1 MTRHIGRHRTSRV
14 ATAAARRYRAAV
26 VDATELAFAGVAR
39 QAELLRAG
47 EVSAQELT
55 ELYLTRIEAFNPRV
69 NAFRAVLAEQAMA
82 EAERAQ
88 ERLQAGEPAPL
99 LGVAVAVKDNV
110 DVAGELTT
118 HGTGAVTKPAAA
130 DSEVVRRLR
139 AAGTVIV
146 GKTTLPELAM
156 WGHITETATWGV
168 TRNPWNLERSPGG
181 SSGGSAAAVA
191 AGLVPAALG
200 SDGGASIRVPA
211 ALCGLFGLKPQRG
224 RVSMMPDSDHWYG
237 LTVFGG
243 LARGVLD
250 AALFDDAVM
259 GPADGDRYVP
269 PPPGCSFAEAARRE
283 PPKLRIAVSTK
294 SILPVRLS
302 PQGRTAVDTTAELLR
317 SLGHDVRE
325 RNPRYGQLLPDMMPR
340 YLAGVYDDAARTQE
354 PERLE
359 RRTRKLARLGGR
371 LRGRALARAIRRE
384 AKVAARIGAVFDE
397 HDVLLTPVTAQP
409 APRADRWRGKGA
421 LATFD
426 GGRSYV
432 CYTAVWNYTGQ
443 PAAAVPAG
451 FDDDGLPLAVQLVG
465 RPNAETTLISL
476 AAQLEAAR
484 PWSQRRPPLE

>member
-1 MTRHIGRHRTSRV
+1 MSVGGNGI
-14 ATAAARRYRAAV
+14 
-26 VDATELAFAGVAR
+26 ELAFAGVAR

-47 EVSAQELT
+47 EVSARELT
-55 ELYLTRIEAFNPRV
+55 ELYLGRIEKLNPRV
-69 NAFRAVLAEQAMA
+69 NAFRVVLSERAMA
-82 EAERAQ
+82 EADRAQ
-88 ERLQAGEPAPL
+88 ERLHAGDQAPL
-99 LGVAVAVKDNV
+99 LGVPVAVKDNV

-118 HGTGAVTKPAAA
+118 HGTGAVTKPAVA
-130 DSEVVRRLR
+130 DSEIVRRLR
-139 AAGTVIV
+139 GAGAVIV

-156 WGHITETATWGV
+156 WGQITESATWGV
-168 TRNPWNLERSPGG
+168 TRNPWNLDRSPGG

-191 AGLVPAALG
+191 AGLVPAALA

-211 ALCGLFGLKPQRG
+211 AVCGLFGLKPQRG

-250 AALFDDAVM
+250 AALFDDAIM

-269 PPPGCSFAEAARRE
+269 PPPECSFAEAARRQ

-294 SILPVRLS
+294 STLPVRLS
-302 PQGRTAVDTTAELLR
+302 AQARTAVESTAELLR
-317 SLGHDVRE
+317 SLGHELRE
-325 RNPRYGQLLPDMMPR
+325 RDPRYGQLLPDMMPR
-340 YLAGVYDDAARTQE
+340 YLAGVHADAARVQE

-359 RRTRKLARLGGR
+359 RRTRRFAWLGGR
-371 LRGRALARAIRRE
+371 LRGRPLARALRRE
-384 AKVAARIGAVFDE
+384 AKVAARIGAVFDD
-397 HDVLLTPVTAQP
+397 HDVLLTPVTAKP
-409 APRADRWRGKGA
+409 PPRADGWRGKGA
-421 LATFD
+421 FATFD
-426 GGRSYV
+426 GSRPYV

-451 FDDDGLPLAVQLVG
+451 FDDDGLPLAAQLVG
-465 RPNAETTLISL
+465 RPGADTMLISL

>member
-1 MTRHIGRHRTSRV
+1 V
-14 ATAAARRYRAAV
+14 L
-26 VDATELAFAGVAR
+26 VDAIGLAFAGVVR

-47 EVSAQELT
+47 EISASELT
-55 ELYLTRIEAFNPRV
+55 ELCLARIEELNPRV
-69 NAFRAVLAEQAMA
+69 NAFRVVLADKAMA

-88 ERLQAGEPAPL
+88 QRLDAREEAPL
-99 LGVAVAVKDNV
+99 LGVPVAVKDNV

-118 HGTGAVTKPAAA
+118 HGTGAVTKPATA

-139 AAGTVIV
+139 SAGAVIV

-156 WGHITETATWGV
+156 WGHMTESVTWGV
-168 TRNPWNLERSPGG
+168 TRNPWNLDRSPGG

-191 AGLVPAALG
+191 AGLVPAALA

-211 ALCGLFGLKPQRG
+211 AMCGLFGLKPQRA
-224 RVSMMPDSDHWYG
+224 RISMLPDADHWHG
-237 LTVFGG
+237 LTAFGG

-259 GPADGDRYVP
+259 GSADGDRYVAAP
-269 PPPGCSFAEAARRE
+269 PECSFAEAARRD

-294 SILPVRLS
+294 PILPVRPS
-302 PQGRTAVDTTAELLR
+302 PPARRAVESTAELLR
-317 SLGHDVRE
+317 SLGHEVRE
-325 RNPRYGQLLPDMMPR
+325 RDPRYGQLLPDLMPR
-340 YLAGVYDDAARTQE
+340 YLGGVCDDAARVQE

-359 RRTRKLARLGGR
+359 RRTRTFARLGRR
-371 LRGRALARAIRRE
+371 LRGRALARAVARE
-384 AKVAARIGAVFDE
+384 AKVTARIGEVFAD
-397 HDVLLTPVTAQP
+397 HDVLLTPVTAKP
-409 APRADRWRGKGA
+409 APTADGWRGKGA

-426 GGRSYV
+426 GGRPYV
-432 CYTAVWNYTGQ
+432 CYTAVWNHTGQ

-451 FDDDGLPLAVQLVG
+451 LDDDGLPLAVQIVG

-484 PWSQRRPPLE
+484 PWSQRRPPLAA

>member
-1 MTRHIGRHRTSRV
+1 M
-14 ATAAARRYRAAV
+14 
-26 VDATELAFAGVAR
+26 DAIELAFAGVAR
-39 QAELLRAG
+39 QAELLRTG
-47 EVSAQELT
+47 EVGTRELT
-55 ELYLTRIEAFNPRV
+55 ELCLARIDALNPRV
-69 NAFRAVLAEQAMA
+69 NALRVVLADRALA
-82 EAERAQ
+82 DADGAQ
-88 ERLQAGEPAPL
+88 ERLQAGDQAPL
-99 LGVAVAVKDNV
+99 LGVPVAVNDEV

-118 HGTGAVTKPAAA
+118 HGTGAVTKTAAA

-139 AAGTVIV
+139 AAGAVII

-156 WGHITETATWGV
+156 WAQITETVTWGV
-168 TRNPWNLERSPGG
+168 TRNPWSLERSPGG

-211 ALCGLFGLKPQRG
+211 ALCVLFGLKPQRG
-224 RVSMMPDSDHWYG
+224 RVSMMPDSDHWHG

-269 PPPGCSFAEAARRE
+269 PPPERSFAEAAERE

-294 SILPVRLS
+294 PVLPVRLS
-302 PQGRTAVDTTAELLR
+302 AEARTAVESTAELLR
-317 SLGHDVRE
+317 SLGHDLRE
-325 RNPRYGQLLPDMMPR
+325 RNPRYGQLVPELVPR
-340 YLAGVYDDAARTQE
+340 YLAGVYDDAARVQE

-359 RRTRKLARLGGR
+359 RRTRTFARLGGR
-371 LRGRALARAIRRE
+371 LHGRALARSLRRE
-384 AKVAARIGAVFDE
+384 PKVVSRIGAVFSDQ
-397 HDVLLTPVTAQP
+397 DVLLTSVTAKP
-409 APRADRWRGKGA
+409 APRADQWRGSGA

-426 GGRSYV
+426 GGRPYI
-432 CYTAVWNYTGQ
+432 CYTAPWNRTGQ

-451 FDDDGLPLAVQLVG
+451 FDQDGLPLAVQLVG
-465 RPNAETTLISL
+465 RPNSETTLISL

-484 PWSQRRPPLE
+484 PWSQHRPPLE